1 MKFYCISLLLL
12 LFVLR
17 TNAQTGINLQTSE
30 INSFDF
36 EKKIEDKNGKLI
48 TNNTE
53 KTNYYKNKQKQ
64 LDFYNKKVHHTIA
77 LSPVFLCA
85 NGSFEEF
92 ETISGTNFLKNFS
105 YAQGG
110 LLNPIQCKNL
120 DATENI
126 GIPQF
131 DPNNLDNMSTTVPS
145 NFLDEY
151 IGNINA
157 FDQFAL
163 KINYKESY
171 ETAALVQAKRFKT
184 NNENYVKFNYKAVLQ
199 SITDY
204 NHNNEQPFFKA
215 RIINNNGLVVSEFC
229 LIGDPQ
235 NCIFTQSPIL
245 EEESVVLYTP
255 NWQSGVLDIS
265 AIPNNEPFTIEFLA
279 SRCGLDA
286 HFGYAY
292 IDDIC
297 QVHSLENFQG
307 SIELDPLYEIC
318 PSLPISVCGSFT
330 IPTSGGISA
339 TISSIILT
347 VKDAS
352 NTIVYTTPVTSS
364 LNLITKR
371 FCFTIASTNLPNIT
385 TSNYNVGVTINYGI
399 SQSDCT
405 GTNFASST
413 DDDANPGWD
422 IWFLNCTDC
431 LLNVQTAK
439 LSLCD
444 TNKDGR
450 EFFNL
455 SNLDPLIISPIANLT
470 FTYFTNLNDATNN
483 INPIANFLNYESFST
498 TLFVRITQSTTCYK
512 IIPIELIVINP
523 NTTISGILNLC
534 HGSTILNAS
543 EGTNYLWNTGATSQS
558 ITVSSIGT
566 YFVTVTDNNGCSSIG
581 SVTIFASQIAPQP
594 TIQVTQPN
602 CITITGSISITSPAA
617 LYSFDNG
624 VTWGTSPTAENLPLG
639 NYQIL
644 IISDEG
650 CISYATS
657 INIVPFQSSFPNF
670 SQLNP
675 TFCGGTGSITI
686 TTVAAFY
693 SFDDGI
699 TWTTN
704 NIATNLPFGT
714 YHIKTKDTTG
724 CMSNYNS
731 VTIFGD
737 FLDLPLFTK
746 NNPYCGNLGSITINT
761 PAAEYSFDGG
771 ITWQT
776 SNTLSN
782 ITIGS
787 YILQIKDSQ
796 GCTSPTIYVYLK
808 NLENSFPEYT
818 IDEAGCGK
826 FATITITTPGDLY
839 SFDNGTSWTTN
850 NYLSN
855 LVGGASYNLKV
866 KKNPNCTSLTKIVYL
881 NNIFLPNPT
890 PNNYTTTVCDNLN
903 DNTEVVNLNNYSNYL
918 IPNSTNYTFEFYNS
932 LIGAENQLVIN
943 QIINSTNYIISNSNN
958 LIFVRV
964 ISANGCYKVVELKIN
979 QIYSPTIHMENS
991 YPLCVDKYAII
1002 HAENGYASYLWS
1014 TGETLSH
1021 ITVTQSGNYWVTVTE
1036 NHTQGLVC
1044 SSTKNFN
1051 VFLSNFATITNIVT
1065 FDWSDNDNVII
1076 ANVTGIG
1083 EWEYSLDGINYQDS
1097 NTFNNLTFGTYT
1109 IYIRD
1114 KNGCGIVSKQVF
1126 LLNYPKF
1133 FTPNNDGFNDF
1144 WRIKF
1149 SQVEPNLTVSILDR
1163 FGKLITTLK
1172 SNSPGW
1178 DGTYNGKQMPS
1189 DDYWFVVKR
1198 ENGQEHRA
1206 HFALKR

>member
-1 MKFYCISLLLL
+1 MRFYYILLL
-12 LFVLR
+12 LFVLN
-17 TNAQTGINLQTSE
+17 TNAQTQIQTHTSE
-30 INSFDF
+30 INSFDLS
-36 EKKIEDKNGKLI
+36 KKIEDKNGKLI
-48 TNNTE
+48 TDKKE
-53 KTNYYKNKQKQ
+53 QINYYKNKQKQ
-64 LDFYNKKVHHTIA
+64 IDFLKKNSNTSIVLT
-77 LSPVFLCA
+77 PVFLCS
-85 NGSFEEF
+85 NGTFEEF
-92 ETISGTNFLKNFS
+92 TTISGTNFLNDFS
-105 YAQGG
+105 YTQGG

-120 DATENI
+120 EATTNL
-126 GIPQF
+126 GIPQY
-131 DPNNLDNMSTTVPS
+131 DPSNLDIMSTTVPS

-171 ETAALVQAKRFKT
+171 ETASLVQAKRFKT
-184 NNENYVKFNYKAVLQ
+184 NNENYLKFNYKAVLQ

-204 NHNNEQPFFKA
+204 NHNSEQPFFKA
-215 RIINNNGLVVSEFC
+215 RIINNNGFVVSEFC
-229 LIGDPQ
+229 LIGDPL

-245 EEESVVLYTP
+245 EEDSVVLFTP

-265 AIPNNEPFTIEFLA
+265 TIPNNEPFTVEFLA

-292 IDDIC
+292 VDDIC
-297 QVHSLENFQG
+297 LLHSFENFQG
-307 SIELDPLYEIC
+307 SIELDPLNKIC
-318 PSLPISVCGSFT
+318 PILPISVCGSFT

-352 NTIVYTTPVTSS
+352 NTIVYTTSATSS
-364 LNLITKR
+364 LNLTTKR
-371 FCFTIASTNLPNIT
+371 FCFNIAASNLPNIT

-399 SQSDCT
+399 SQNDCS
-405 GTNFASST
+405 GTNFASAN

-422 IWFLNCTDC
+422 IWFLNCIDC
-431 LLNVQTAK
+431 PLDIQTAK

-444 TNKDGR
+444 TNNDGK

-455 SNLDPLIISPIANLT
+455 TNLDPLIISPNTNLT
-470 FTYFTNLNDATNN
+470 FTYFTNLNDVTNN
-483 INPIANFLNYESFST
+483 INPIVNFLNYESFST

-512 IIPIELIVINP
+512 IIPIELVVINP
-523 NTTISGILNLC
+523 SATISGILNLC
-534 HGSTILNAS
+534 QGSTILNAS
-543 EGTNYLWNTGATSQS
+543 QGTSYLWNTGATSQS

-566 YFVTVTDNNGCSSIG
+566 YSVTVTDNNGCSSIG

-602 CITITGSISITSPAA
+602 CITITGSISITSPASQ
-617 LYSFDNG
+617 YSFDNG
-624 VTWGTSPTAENLPLG
+624 VTWGTSPTIENLPLG
-639 NYQIL
+639 NYQIK
-644 IISDEG
+644 IISAES
-650 CISYATS
+650 CISYPTI
-657 INIVPFQSSFPNF
+657 INIVPFQSSFPSF
-670 SQLNP
+670 SQVNP

-686 TTVAAFY
+686 TTVADFY

-704 NIATNLPFGT
+704 NVATNLLFGT
-714 YHIKTKDTTG
+714 YHIKTKDITG
-724 CMSNYNS
+724 CMSNHNS
-731 VTIFGD
+731 VTIFGN
-737 FLDLPLFTK
+737 FLDPPLFTK
-746 NNPYCGNLGSITINT
+746 NNPYCGNLGSITIDT

-771 ITWQT
+771 ITWQI

-796 GCTSPTIYVYLK
+796 GCTSPIIYVYLK
-808 NLENSFPEYT
+808 NLENSFPEYI
-818 IDEAGCGK
+818 IDDAGCGK
-826 FATITITTPGDLY
+826 YATITITTPADFY
-839 SFDNGTSWTTN
+839 SFDGGTSWTTN
-850 NYLSN
+850 NYVAN
-855 LVGGASYNLKV
+855 LVGNASYYLKV
-866 KKNPNCTSLTKIVYL
+866 KKNPNCTSLTKTIFL
-881 NNIFLPNPT
+881 NNIFLPLPT
-890 PNNYTTTVCDNLN
+890 PNNYATTLCDNLN
-903 DNTEVVNLNNYSNYL
+903 DEIEVVNLNNYSNYL
-918 IPNSTNYTFEFYNS
+918 IPNSTNYTFEFYTS
-932 LIGAENQLVIN
+932 LLGAENQLFTN
-943 QIINSTNYIISNSNN
+943 QITNSNTYTISNSNN
-958 LIFVRV
+958 LVFVRV
-964 ISANGCYKVVELKIN
+964 VSDIGCFKVVELKFN
-979 QIYSPTIHMENS
+979 LIYSPIIHLENN

-1002 HAENGYASYLWS
+1002 HAEDGYASYLWS
-1014 TGETLSH
+1014 TGETIKQVT
-1021 ITVTQSGNYWVTVTE
+1021 ITQPGNYWLTITE
-1036 NHTQGLVC
+1036 NHASGLVC
-1044 SSTKNFN
+1044 ASTKNFN
-1051 VFLSNFATITNIVT
+1051 VFLSNFATITNIET
-1065 FDWSDNDNVII
+1065 FDWTDNDNVIM
-1076 ANVTGIG
+1076 ANVSGIG
-1083 EWEYSLDGINYQDS
+1083 EWEYSLDNINFQNS
-1097 NTFNNLTFGTYT
+1097 NTFTNLNIGTYT

-1149 SQVEPNLTVSILDR
+1149 SQIEPNLTVSILDR
-1163 FGKLITTLK
+1163 YGKLLSVFK
-1172 SNSPGW
+1172 SNSAGW